1 MSYGKC
7 GGFLNTDLQMVR
19 LLYNKCFND
28 YVFLCEIRPLLSG
41 YIIQAVFSFFQE
53 YDNDAETLISSLA
66 LNYDDEDV
74 DIGK

>member
-1 MSYGKC
+1 MP
-7 GGFLNTDLQMVR
+7 FL
-19 LLYNKCFND
+19 
-28 YVFLCEIRPLLSG
+28 IS
-41 YIIQAVFSFFQE
+41 YIIETVFSFYQE